1 MPTGGGIKEGTDV
14 IDAVIVAV
22 VDAVGMAIGYDCDID
37 EDMVK

>member
-1 MPTGGGIKEGTDV
+1 MNEGRD
-14 IDAVIVAV
+14 VIVAV